1 MDDIVLMTRNFAS
14 RTLGDDVVDGFPH
27 ARRVRKTALALA
39 AKLGGDI
46 KVIEISAY
54 LHDIA
59 FESTNMSTHA
69 IDSADKASAFLKGI
83 KCPQSLRIA
92 VQKIIKLHEKE
103 NWDLSEKPKTIEE
116 KIIYDAETAESLTP
130 RGLIS
135 HMSVLKDLKQTNMQI
150 LKSLDTFMSKNYDSL
165 FFDHTK
171 NMVEYNYRLVSE
183 FIRAAKKD
191 VL

>member
-14 RTLGDDVVDGFPH
+14 KTLGDDIVDGFPH
-27 ARRVRKTALALA
+27 ALRVKKKALALA

-46 KVIEISAY
+46 KVIEVSAY

-59 FESTNMSTHA
+59 LESTNISTHA
-69 IDSADKASAFLKGI
+69 IDSANNAAAFLKSI
-83 KCPQSLRIA
+83 KCPQDLRTA
-92 VQKIIKLHEKE
+92 VQKIIKLHERE

-116 KIIYDAETAESLTP
+116 KIIYDAETAESLTTL
-130 RGLIS
+130 GLLRHIS
-135 HMSVLKDLKQTNMQI
+135 TLKDMKYTNEQI
-150 LKSLDTFMSKNYDSL
+150 IKSLDKFISQNHDSL

-171 NMVEYNYRLVSE
+171 NMVEYDYRLVSE